1 MENPL
6 VKLEGV
12 SFRYPKSGVEAL
24 SGVSLEIPRGSF
36 FALLGPNGAGT
47 TTLLRLLC
55 GRFAKFSGTIALA
68 DEVRG
73 SNAPRSSRGPS
84 ASSGPNSR
92 SLCNRNVSRDPSGLS
107 APASQ
112 SAFLD
117 PLACG
122 ILLENPGVYPKLSIN
137 EYVDYF
143 VGFYAARIPDWNE
156 QAARERI
163 ACLAKKL
170 ELPALDTRMS
180 ALSLGNRQKVQL
192 LRAMATGPKLLILDE
207 PVANLDPISRE
218 TVWKL
223 IADWRKQEGGTAI
236 VCSHILAEM
245 EEEATDYAI
254 IDRGRV
260 LKSGRV
266 ADIANE
272 TATFKVEV
280 RGNSPAGVTLEQVR
294 VALKNAGIDAD
305 VLDEKANLAKLYREV
320 VSNN

>member
-1 MENPL
+1 MESSNPL
-6 VKLEGV
+6 AKIENV
-12 SFRYPKSGVEAL
+12 SFRYPKSDADAL

-36 FALLGPNGAGT
+36 FALLGPNGAGK

-55 GRFAKFSGTIALA
+55 GRFAKFSGTIELA
-68 DEVRG
+68 DDVRG
-73 SNAPRSSRGPS
+73 PN
-84 ASSGPNSR
+84 ASSGPKGA
-92 SLCNRNVSRDPSGLS
+92 VDSG
-107 APASQ
+107 SQ

-122 ILLENPGVYPKLSIN
+122 ILLENPGIYPKLSIN

-143 VGFYAARIPDWNE
+143 VGFYAARIPAWNATE
-156 QAARERI
+156 ARERI
-163 ACLAKKL
+163 ARIAKSL
-170 ELPALDTRMS
+170 ELPALDTRMA

-207 PVANLDPISRE
+207 PVANLDPMSRE

-245 EEEATDYAI
+245 EEEATDFAI

-266 ADIANE
+266 ADIA
-272 TATFKVEV
+272 ADSMTFKVEV
-280 RGNSPAGVTLEQVR
+280 RGNTPAQATLEQVR
-294 VALKNAGIDAD
+294 TALKNAGIEAD
-305 VLDEKANLAKLYREV
+305 VTTAQASLSRLYRETV
-320 VSNN
+320 